1 MAYSGSNQQQIIPI
15 FNGENYKFWNIKM
28 KVVLQATKHLWN
40 VVENGI
46 PKDGETAT
54 TSTPTSTQIDWPQR
68 DAEALAKIHLAVT
81 DTIFPR
87 IMNATSAKQAWDILK
102 AEFEGNE
109 KMTKIRLQNL
119 RQEFEN
125 LKMKEGETI
134 KDYSSRVIKL
144 VNELKSNGESITDQ
158 RVIEKM
164 LVSLSEKFDTVVT
177 VIEESKDLTQLSI
190 SELIVSLQ
198 IHEDRMSRRNE
209 TSGEG
214 AFQSKHKIS
223 PFKRNNKG
231 GTSNQCSPIY
241 TKTAEKKSKF
251 PPCSICKKT
260 NHAEKNCW
268 HKGKHQCNHCKKFNH
283 HENECRLK
291 NQQAG
296 RSERKS
302 SILCLSEWK

>member
-28 KVVLQATKHLWN
+28 KVVLQATQHLWN
-40 VVENGI
+40 VVENSI
-46 PKDGETAT
+46 PKDGETST
-54 TSTPTSTQIDWPQR
+54 TSTPTSTSTQIDWPQR

-109 KMTKIRLQNL
+109 KTTKIRLQNL
-119 RQEFEN
+119 RREFEN

-209 TSGEG
+209 ASGEG

-241 TKTAEKKSKF
+241 TKNADKKSKF

-260 NHAEKNCW
+260 NHAEKNFW
-268 HKGKHQCNHCKKFNH
+268 HKGK
-283 HENECRLK
+283 R
-291 NQQAG
+291 
-296 RSERKS
+296 
-302 SILCLSEWK
+302 

>member
-1 MAYSGSNQQQIIPI
+1 MCIRDS
-15 FNGENYKFWNIKM
+15 
-28 KVVLQATKHLWN
+28 
-40 VVENGI
+40 
-46 PKDGETAT
+46 GETAT

-109 KMTKIRLQNL
+109 KTTKIRLQNL
-119 RQEFEN
+119 RREFEN

-241 TKTAEKKSKF
+241 TKNAEKKSKF
-251 PPCSICKKT
+251 LHVLYARRQTMQKRIAGTKENASAIIAKNSIIMKMSVDSKT
-260 NHAEKNCW
+260 NKQEDPKQLMMKIIYSMLVRMEIVRRMLGSLTVVA
-268 HKGKHQCNHCKKFNH
+268 QT
-283 HENECRLK
+283 
-291 NQQAG
+291 
-296 RSERKS
+296 
-302 SILCLSEWK
+302 I